1 MSRQIERRIS
11 FNGGEVSP
19 WIEPRI
25 DLEKYRSSARRMENF
40 RPATYGG
47 AFSRPGTV
55 FVAEQPGDA
64 NAARL
69 VAFEFSAT
77 TTLMMVFTAGEF
89 TVYTTGEVPS
99 VPVMTND
106 SVDVIWGSGNVYQ
119 RGTWIRQVTMGYEGI
134 YYCTAD
140 HTAGSFATDLTAGK
154 WTLTTAFKR
163 ATPYAAH
170 ELRELQFQQI
180 NDLIYVTHPNH
191 PPRVIS
197 RLADNHWTIAKLV
210 QEWPALRTDNI
221 TPVALTASATT
232 GTGITITA
240 NGDVFQ
246 PGHVGSRWVMRHR
259 RTAPYVTLLI
269 KGAAVN
275 DLSPSLFVLGDWSLS
290 VVTGNDVGTWEVIGV
305 VERSSNG
312 VVWETVRTIAASKAD
327 RSGIITG
334 TEIDPCWLRVRLAAK
349 DNDTDIPT
357 HGKFTLEATDPDH
370 HGIFEITGYTDAQQ
384 VTADVVFALGSGTE
398 PTKHWAEA
406 AWSDYRG
413 WPRTVCIHEQRLMFG
428 GNAAQPQTV
437 WGSIIDDFHN
447 FRLGSDDDMG
457 LALTFAGQKAN
468 AIQWMVSQG
477 TLILGTSGAE
487 GPIGAREAEK
497 TLTPGNAR
505 AGKFTHTGSAFIQA
519 IPVQD
524 TVIFIQRN
532 GRKAWEFSF
541 VFESDGYKAQDLT
554 LLAEHIT
561 DGRIVQ
567 VALQRYPEPVV
578 WCVDSGGQLLGLAY
592 ERNQNIAG
600 WFRYVTDGAFE
611 SVAVVSGSGEE
622 DQLWVTVERGGSRF
636 IERFQPDRVRLLK
649 DGDQARVCCA
659 DAAVIY
665 EGAATSTVG
674 GLAHLEGRTVCV
686 LADGA
691 PVAER
696 VVSGGQITLEAPAAV
711 VIAGLPFTCYLQPS
725 YLETGDPNSLSKV
738 AWKNLHRVDLEL
750 WESLGC
756 SVSANGG
763 ETWERVEFLGQGD
776 LMDGPLPLYS
786 GYKQVLCDSR
796 SERQT
801 SPIIRQNQPL
811 PLNVLS
817 LHVWHEMNGA

>member
-47 AFSRPGTV
+47 AFSRPGTL
-55 FVAEQPGDA
+55 FVAPQPDESH
-64 NAARL
+64 AARL

-77 TTLMMVFTAGEF
+77 TTMMLVFTAGEF
-89 TVYTTGEVPS
+89 TVYTTGEDPQR
-99 VPVMTND
+99 PVMDVN
-106 SVDVIWGSGNVYQ
+106 SVDSEWTGGVTYEAGHWIESISGL
-119 RGTWIRQVTMGYEGI
+119 
-134 YYCTAD
+134 YYCTQT
-140 HTAGSFATDLTAGK
+140 HVSTTLLTDIAAGK
-154 WTLTTAFKR
+154 WVSATLFKR
-163 ATPYAAH
+163 ATPYTAE

-180 NDLIYVTHPNH
+180 NDLIYVTHPQH
-191 PPRVIS
+191 APRVIS
-197 RLADNHWTIAKLV
+197 RLANNKWTITRLV
-210 QEWPALRTDNI
+210 PEWPALRDENVTD
-221 TPVALTASATT
+221 TTVMADALTGA
-232 GTGITITA
+232 GITLTSPEPIFT
-240 NGDVFQ
+240 
-246 PGHVGSRWVMRHR
+246 PGHAGSRWVIKHR
-259 RTAPYVTLLI
+259 RESPYVTLDLS
-269 KGAAVN
+269 AAV
-275 DLSPSLFVLGDWSLS
+275 DDFTAPLFVLGDWSLTVYS
-290 VVTGNDVGTWEVIGV
+290 GQGTGDWEASAV
-305 VERSSNG
+305 VERAESEAG
-312 VVWETVRTIAASKAD
+312 PWETVRTLPANRTD

-334 TEIDPCWLRVRLAAK
+334 TELDPCYLRVLMRSK
-349 DNDTDIPT
+349 DGTTPT
-357 HGKFTLEATDPDH
+357 RGKYTLEAVDPYH
-370 HGIFEITGYTDAQQ
+370 YGIVEITSADPGMTTA
-384 VTADVVFALGSGTE
+384 TADVIFPLGSTG
-398 PTKHWAEA
+398 PTKYWSEA
-406 AWSDYRG
+406 AWSDHRG
-413 WPRTVCIHEQRLMFG
+413 WPRSVCIHEQRLMFG

-437 WGSIIDDFHN
+437 WGSIVDDFHN

-487 GPIGAREAEK
+487 GPIGSPDAEK
-497 TLTPGNAR
+497 TLTPANAR
-505 AGKFTHTGSAFIQA
+505 AGKFTNTGSAFIQA

-541 VFESDGYKAQDLT
+541 VFESDGYKSQDLT

-561 DGRIVQ
+561 DGRIVE

-600 WFRYVTDGAFE
+600 WFRYVTEGAYE

-622 DQLWVTVERGGSRF
+622 DQVWVTVRRGGRRF

-649 DGDQARVCCA
+649 DAAQARICSA

-665 EGAATSTVG
+665 QGTPTTLIG
-674 GLAHLEGRTVCV
+674 GLDHLEGRSVCV

-691 PVAER
+691 PLANRTVT
-696 VVSGGQITLEAPAAV
+696 GGQITLGAPAST

-725 YLETGDPNSLSKV
+725 YLETADPNSLSKV

-750 WESLGC
+750 WRSLGC

-763 ETWERVEFLGQGD
+763 ETWERIEFLHQGTA
-776 LMDGPLPLYS
+776 MDGPLPLYS
-786 GYKQVLCDSR
+786 GYKMVACDSSSAR
-796 SERQT
+796 QVSPLIRQT
-801 SPIIRQNQPL
+801 QPL

-817 LHVWHEMNGA
+817 LHLWHEMNGG